1 MGVRHILFYRF
12 CFIAILFWTDP
23 GWSLQNQIWIYVDT
37 EQQILTVYDGETPK
51 DSFKNIAIGQA
62 GTTLHKRQGDD
73 KTQLGRYR
81 ITWVNHK
88 SRFRTFYGI
97 NYPNIEDA
105 KRALADGKITQST
118 ADKIINAH
126 LQHHTP
132 SQYTG
137 LGGML
142 GIHGLGRADPDIHKR
157 VNWTHGCIALTN
169 EQIDRLGKW
178 VSIGTVVLIQ

>member
-1 MGVRHILFYRF
+1 MSTLSPLFHRICFFTILIWSGVCAAR
-12 CFIAILFWTDP
+12 P
-23 GWSLQNQIWIYVDT
+23 QGIWVHVDT
-37 EQQILTVYDGETPK
+37 SQQILTVFDGQTPK
-51 DSFKNIAIGQA
+51 DVFKNIAIGQA
-62 GTTLHKRQGDD
+62 GTTLSKQQGDD

-97 NYPNIEDA
+97 NYPSLEDA
-105 KRALADGKITQST
+105 DRALAEGRITKST
-118 ADKIINAH
+118 AKQIKNAH
-126 LQHHTP
+126 LQHKTP

-157 VNWTHGCIALTN
+157 INWTHGCIALTN
-169 EQIDRLGKW
+169 QQIDRLGQW